1 MKNEYIGYI
10 KYEGKSVENGIF
22 DARKS
27 AQALLGFD
35 QAIRYFAA
43 KEEPYLL
50 DKDYELPVEIKK
62 DSWDIFLPML
72 QQLMTI
78 EGAVGI
84 AATTYITKSA
94 AKAATDGL
102 FETGLSKDVQKIF
115 QGAILSMQW
124 VVKIAKHVGSFK
136 RNLQIKHNLEEDKIE
151 IESLNHKS
159 PLIVPRKY
167 FEQYKSCPENILDK
181 LAENIT
187 EDRVLKIGTF
197 DQEEI
202 EEVEINETSKS
213 IFYSEQKSKEDD
225 DDTICP
231 ELQDGDHVELEG
243 TITKVNEKANTLG
256 FQYKDYILTIEPASN
271 NVTEYKGQ
279 ILSDEKKH
287 IFRKTKISGIVSRI
301 GKKGEF
307 LKKPRII
314 FSSLV
319 PIEEEKE
326 RTLFDKDNK

>member
-1 MKNEYIGYI
+1 MKNKYIGYI
-10 KYEGKSVENGIF
+10 KYEGESVENGIF

-27 AQALLGFD
+27 AQSLLGFD

-62 DSWDIFLPML
+62 DSWDIFLPIL

-78 EGAVGI
+78 EGAAGI

-102 FETGLSKDVQKIF
+102 FETGFSKDVQKIF
-115 QGAILSMQW
+115 QGAILSIQW

-136 RNLQIKHNLEEDKIE
+136 QNVQIKHNLEEDKIE
-151 IESLNHKS
+151 IESLNHES

-197 DQEEI
+197 GQEEI

-213 IFYSEQKSKEDD
+213 IFYTEQKNKED

-301 GKKGEF
+301 GKRGEF

-314 FSSLV
+314 FSSLI

-326 RTLFDKDNK
+326 QTLFDKDNK